1 MEFITSRKFEMPSA
15 ESDMSNLL
23 WFNMWEYKLFPY
35 EELKVGDVL
44 YWYESKRKSVVWKTS
59 VVNIDRFSYDN
70 KDAAKR
76 RLKKRFGEFDDE
88 QSYYVDAPSQGFCL
102 AFKVKPLQR
111 LNLLK
116 PEGIKKFPQQGWL
129 RVDDEI
135 TQKWLKTEIE
145 DDSILDMIIPK
156 GTPIERLRQLNDVMA
171 GVSPVRIKKIV
182 SQTIRSDTE
191 LIKTLKELC
200 QFRCQFP
207 GCNVRI
213 PKKDGGYYIEVAHI
227 EPVSQGGKSVI
238 GNLLVLCPNHHKEF
252 DYGDLEIIEQTTDY
266 LCGKLNDKEFE
277 ISFPSD

>member
-156 GTPIERLRQLNDVMA
+156 GTPIERLRQL
-171 GVSPVRIKKIV
+171 
-182 SQTIRSDTE
+182 T
-191 LIKTLKELC
+191 
-200 QFRCQFP
+200 
-207 GCNVRI
+207 
-213 PKKDGGYYIEVAHI
+213 
-227 EPVSQGGKSVI
+227 
-238 GNLLVLCPNHHKEF
+238 
-252 DYGDLEIIEQTTDY
+252 
-266 LCGKLNDKEFE
+266 
-277 ISFPSD
+277 